1 MFVVGI
7 TGGIGSGKSTVAEL
21 FRELD
26 IPVYDA
32 DVEARALVE
41 PGQAAFD
48 QVSAEFGPS
57 ILTRDGAIDR
67 AKLRALIFSDPTARR
82 RLENILHPRV
92 KEELRAKIQHTAPA
106 TAPYCVI
113 VVPLLFEA
121 NHIDLADRILVVDA
135 PEAVQIQRTL
145 QRPGMTAEAAQ
156 QIIAAQWSRK
166 QRLARADDVI
176 VNDVGID
183 ALRPQVATLH
193 VRYLDAARGA

>member
-67 AKLRALIFSDPTARR
+67 AKLRTLIFADPTARR

-92 KEELRAKIQHTAPA
+92 KEALRAKIRHTAPA
-106 TAPYCVI
+106 AAPYCVI

-121 NHIDLADRILVVDA
+121 NHTDLADRILVVDA

-156 QIIAAQWSRK
+156 QIVAAQWSRK

>member
-67 AKLRALIFSDPTARR
+67 AKLRTLIFADPTARR

-92 KEELRAKIQHTAPA
+92 KEALRAKIRHTAPA
-106 TAPYCVI
+106 AAPYCVI

-121 NHIDLADRILVVDA
+121 NHTDLADRILVVDA

-156 QIIAAQWSRK
+156 QIVAAQWSRE